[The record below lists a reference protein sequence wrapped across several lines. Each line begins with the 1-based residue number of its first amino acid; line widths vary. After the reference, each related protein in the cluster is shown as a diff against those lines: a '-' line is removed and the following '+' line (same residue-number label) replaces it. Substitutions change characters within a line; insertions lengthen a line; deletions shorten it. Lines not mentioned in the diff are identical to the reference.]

1 VSRMDV
7 ALARLLHVPTNSIVS
22 VSASSGSS
30 LSVAAGLSRSPEE
43 AMRLEALLRDV
54 EDLSSLSPELL
65 ARAIAEN
72 CWYHVTPFRSALLR
86 VLELP
91 KGARILEVGCGGG
104 ALTRYLGEQG
114 YDVVALETSE
124 LLAGCA
130 KLRCQDLSNVE
141 VVHGF
146 FEDIV
151 DDKKFDFVISVDPQF
166 AESESFDPGVQLFAL
181 CKKVLK
187 ATGSLIVAV
196 GNSLYAPGGVHIE
209 PSRNGTRGSS
219 APLEAL
225 KRSLAGAGFS
235 HSEHYV
241 TFPHHAAPQL
251 LLDVEQARRDR
262 AAWIPL
268 IKDLYR
274 SSEHAE
280 RDMEKWWKGLALEG
294 LEDVLAPGWLILAHA
309 HSVHSVLW
317 NSKSGKYFVPQSSQ
331 EGSVVTEASEHS
343 IAVSPLHVAQADII
357 SGILEVSKPDAH
369 AVQDFKESL
378 VAADKKIEQ
387 LGHKETIVLGQ
398 LQEAK
403 DALVVAEDQHAS
415 EVFKEQEARRIREA
429 ELGLVLKQYHAVG
442 AMCHDMR
449 EEGRKLKDMLDELR
463 KRYVAS
469 EEWGTALSKRIAEAE
484 AELQQAKSSRVYRL
498 VEKVKGLFIRPRSV
512 PVAKM
517 RCS

>member
-1 VSRMDV
+1 MDV
-7 ALARLLHVPTNSIVS
+7 ALARLFHVPANSIVS
-22 VSASSGSS
+22 VPASSGSS
-30 LSVAAGLSRSPEE
+30 LVVSAGLARSPEE

-72 CWYHVTPFRSALLR
+72 CWYHVTPFRSALIR

-91 KGARILEVGCGGG
+91 QGARILEVGCGGG

-114 YDVVALETSE
+114 YQVVALETSE

-130 KLRCQDLSNVE
+130 RLRCKDLPNVE

-151 DDKKFDFVISVDPQF
+151 DDQKFDFVVCVDPQF

-187 ATGSLIVAV
+187 ATGSLIASV
-196 GNSLYAPGGVHIE
+196 GNSLHAPGGVHVE
-209 PSRNGTRGSS
+209 QSRNATRGSS

-251 LLDVEQARRDR
+251 LLDIDRARRDR
-262 AAWIPL
+262 ATWIPL
-268 IKDLYR
+268 IKGLYR
-274 SSEHAE
+274 ASDHAE
-280 RDMEKWWKGLALEG
+280 KDMEKWWKGLALEG

-317 NSKSGKYFVPQSSQ
+317 SAQSGKYFVPQSEQ
-331 EGSVVTEASEHS
+331 QAAGSELVDERSIAIAPLVVT
-343 IAVSPLHVAQADII
+343 QADII
-357 SGILEVSKPDAH
+357 GGILEVSKPDAH
-369 AVQDFKESL
+369 AVTDFKQSL
-378 VAADKKIEQ
+378 VAADKKIE
-387 LGHKETIVLGQ
+387 ELGQ
-398 LQEAK
+398 KEVQVLSQLQDAQ
-403 DALVVAEDQHAS
+403 DALVVAEDRHAS

-469 EEWGTALSKRIAEAE
+469 EEWGTALSKRIAETE
-484 AELQQAKSSRVYRL
+484 AELQQTKSSRVYRL
-498 VEKVKGLFIRPRSV
+498 VEKVKGLFVKNRSV
-512 PVAKM
+512 PVARL

>member
-1 VSRMDV
+1 
-7 ALARLLHVPTNSIVS
+7 
-22 VSASSGSS
+22 
-30 LSVAAGLSRSPEE
+30 
-43 AMRLEALLRDV
+43 MRLEALLRDV

-72 CWYHVTPFRSALLR
+72 CWYHVTPFRSALIR

-91 KGARILEVGCGGG
+91 QGARILEVGCGGG
-104 ALTRYLGEQG
+104 ALTRFLGERG
-114 YDVVALETSE
+114 YQVVALETSE

-130 KLRCQDLSNVE
+130 RLRCKDLPNVE
-141 VVHGF
+141 IVHGF

-151 DDKKFDFVISVDPQF
+151 DDQKFDFVVCVDPQF

-187 ATGSLIVAV
+187 ATGSLIAAV
-196 GNSLYAPGGVHIE
+196 GNSLHAPGGVHIE
-209 PSRNGTRGSS
+209 PSRNATRGSS

-235 HSEHYV
+235 HSEHYI

-251 LLDVEQARRDR
+251 LLDIEQVRKDR
-262 AAWIPL
+262 ATWIPL

-274 SSEHAE
+274 ASEHAE
-280 RDMEKWWKGLALEG
+280 KDIEKWWKGLALEG

-317 NSKSGKYFVPQSSQ
+317 NAKSGRYFVPQSEQ
-331 EGSVVTEASEHS
+331 HPAESVQSTDRSV
-343 IAVSPLHVAQADII
+343 AVSPMMVAQAGII
-357 SGILEVSKPDAH
+357 SSILEVSKPDAH
-369 AVQDFKESL
+369 SVKDFKESL
-378 VAADKKIEQ
+378 MAADRRIED
-387 LGHKETIVLGQ
+387 LGQKEAQVLGQ
-398 LQEAK
+398 LQDAQ
-403 DALVVAEDQHAS
+403 DALVVAEDRHAS

-484 AELQQAKSSRVYRL
+484 AELQQAKSSRLYRL
-498 VEKVKGLFIRPRSV
+498 VERVKGMFVKTKSV
-512 PVAKM
+512 PAARL